1 MCHFV
6 RNDGKSKFL
15 RLLNFGPTVRHW
27 RLYIGIL
34 VLISFILNLHF
45 GVFCFCEMNL
55 SLMNDNCSF
64 ILLSFCLCLIFPVSQ
79 MSAGAYSYLV
89 FATVCFSVAIYVYL
103 IIPETKNKTF
113 MEISQMF
120 SRKQPVLDTQGLI
133 LGDQLQLKKMNGY
146 GGLEQTSL
154 DFDSSS

>member
-1 MCHFV
+1 
-6 RNDGKSKFL
+6 
-15 RLLNFGPTVRHW
+15 
-27 RLYIGIL
+27 
-34 VLISFILNLHF
+34 
-45 GVFCFCEMNL
+45 
-55 SLMNDNCSF
+55 
-64 ILLSFCLCLIFPVSQ
+64 
-79 MSAGAYSYLV
+79 
-89 FATVCFSVAIYVYL
+89 
-103 IIPETKNKTF
+103 